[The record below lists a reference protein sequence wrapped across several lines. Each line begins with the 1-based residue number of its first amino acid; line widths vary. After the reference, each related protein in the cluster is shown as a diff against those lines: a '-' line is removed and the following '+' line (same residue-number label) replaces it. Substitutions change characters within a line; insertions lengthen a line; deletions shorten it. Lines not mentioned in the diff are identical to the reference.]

1 MKNKSL
7 AGFHS
12 MMLKR
17 QLQDH
22 NEHLRT
28 LCNFFKKKHNLDRLA
43 VDCINRVEA
52 IRCIEFGIDNI
63 DNYVKYENFLIVD
76 DEGKA
81 IQIDDIKASYEN
93 SWREEEIMVFKEL
106 LDRCKRHDIF
116 LCTNGRFCEIKTL
129 VMPKG
134 LCIENLEIEKDL
146 QQ

>member
-1 MKNKSL
+1 
-7 AGFHS
+7 
-12 MMLKR
+12 MMLKQ

-52 IRCIEFGIDNI
+52 IRYIEFGIDNV
-63 DNYVKYENFLIVD
+63 DDYVEYENFLIVD

-81 IQIDDIKASYEN
+81 IEIDNLRASYEN
-93 SWREEEIMVFKEL
+93 SLHEEEIMVFKEL

-116 LCTNGRFCEIKTL
+116 LCTNGRLSGLKTL

-134 LCIENLEIEKDL
+134 TCIESLLIESDISYEDKK
-146 QQ
+146 